1 MAKSEPEA
9 LDVDAQIADLEKLMR
24 YRRAKVLAEI
34 DAQERSAQSELKALA
49 MRRMRVLGL
58 GVGQGVES

>member
-9 LDVDAQIADLEKLMR
+9 LDVDAQIADLEKLMK

-34 DAQERSAQSELKALA
+34 DAQERSCQSELKALA

-58 GVGQGVES
+58 GQGVQS